1 MKNSAQAVRQR
12 IVVMSL
18 LPGLLISI
26 LVSSLYLWARFSELD
41 QGLLNKAQNKT
52 GRIATFIAS
61 TDLRKHPHD
70 IQTLASLALEDMDV
84 RAVCI
89 LNAEGEETIH
99 AGPKLAPLAT
109 DKPLPSSLRIST
121 GEYSLRVTTPLI
133 TGDAVKGHQI
143 TGWLQMEYTYA
154 EVRLAKY
161 RALLLS
167 GLLVV
172 MCLGIGLTLSLRLGR
187 AITSPL
193 SEITET
199 ASKIHSGQLNI
210 RLKAQPYSL
219 LHEFEQ
225 TINEML
231 DSLEQA
237 QVEMQKNVDLT
248 TDELR
253 ETLETIE
260 IQNVEL
266 DLARKEALQ
275 ASKSKS
281 EFLANMSHEIR
292 TPLNGI
298 TGYTNLMLETELK
311 PQQYQYLST
320 IEKSAQGLMSMLNDI
335 LDFSRIEAGKL
346 ELENQPFNIR
356 EVIEDTLAIMA
367 PDAHRKSLELVS
379 FIYQDTPVEIMGD
392 RQRLTQILTNLV
404 NNAVKFTHFGSVSVR
419 AMLEYEDNDGCL
431 TLKCS
436 VTDTGSGLTTEQ
448 HSLLFKAFSQA
459 DSSRTRQSGGTGLG
473 LVISKSL
480 VEQMQGEI
488 GLESDLGQGSTF
500 WFTFRTRRV
509 DAKQNVQN
517 RKILPNCE
525 NVLLCEAQ
533 ELTRLSI
540 SHQLQSLGCKVQSF
554 SNRGDLQSHLTKQN
568 TNVQDLILLSQ
579 EDQPLP
585 QVLDVAETLT
595 SYAPVIILTLA
606 GTPEEYPQSMPE
618 AINTLMKPISRNRL
632 EEMLQIMTSGNER
645 HGAIARSQQTFY
657 KSLNILIVDD
667 NPVNL
672 KLLETILSNMGQQ
685 VITATSGYEA
695 VDYCMKQTPDMIF
708 MDVQMPGID
717 GMETTRQIRALKPQD
732 HRLPIIAVTA
742 HALPEE
748 RKQILESGM
757 DDHMTKPVNP
767 RQLVYFITHWTGN
780 KLKLPV
786 KKDTPAENIKQPM
799 AIDSP
804 VDSARSIQLAAGN
817 KELAW
822 EMLEMLLT
830 GLDSD
835 LHTIRESL
843 EQNDQ
848 DALLERVHRLHGACR
863 YCGVPQL
870 EEACYRLETRLKQA
884 PDLSGDS
891 ILNGIDRL
899 VKAIEQLQFWREQ
912 NPGIAVL
919 A

>member
-1 MKNSAQAVRQR
+1 MKNSAQAVKQR
-12 IVVMSL
+12 VLVMSL
-18 LPGLLISI
+18 LPGILISL

-41 QGLLNKAQNKT
+41 QGLLDKAQKST
-52 GRIATFIAS
+52 ARIATFIAN
-61 TDLRKHPHD
+61 TDLPRHPQD
-70 IQTLASLALEDMDV
+70 IQTLASLSLEDMDV
-84 RAVCI
+84 RAVSI
-89 LNAEGEETIH
+89 LNSEGEETIH
-99 AGPKLAPLAT
+99 AGPRLVPLEINQ
-109 DKPLPSSLRIST
+109 PLPSSLSIYTS
-121 GEYSLRVTTPLI
+121 EYSLRVITPI
-133 TGDAVKGHQI
+133 VKGDAIEGHQI
-143 TGWLQMEYTYA
+143 TGWLQLEYTYA
-154 EVRLAKY
+154 EVRLGKY

-167 GLLVV
+167 GLLVIL
-172 MCLGIGLTLSLRLGR
+172 CLGIGLALSLRLGR

-193 SEITET
+193 TEITET
-199 ASKIHSGQLNI
+199 ASKILSGQRNI

-219 LHEFEQ
+219 LQEFEQ

-231 DSLEQA
+231 DSLEETQA
-237 QVEMQKNVDLT
+237 EMQKSVDLT

-346 ELENQPFNIR
+346 ELESQPLNIR

-379 FIYQDTPVEIMGD
+379 FVYQDTPVEIMGD
-392 RQRLTQILTNLV
+392 RQRLSQILTNLV

-419 AMLEYEDNDGCL
+419 AMLEYEDNDGSL

-436 VTDTGSGLTTEQ
+436 ITDTGSGLTAEQ

-459 DSSRTRQSGGTGLG
+459 DSSRTRRAGGTGLG

-480 VEQMQGEI
+480 VEQMHGEI

-509 DAKQNVQN
+509 DVKQKNQV
-517 RKILPNCE
+517 RKILPDCE
-525 NVLLCEAQ
+525 TVLLCEPQ

-540 SHQLQSLGCKVQSF
+540 SHQLQSLGCRVQSF
-554 SNRGDLQSHLTKQN
+554 SNRGDLQSHLARQN
-568 TNVQDLILLSQ
+568 VSDQDLILLSQ

-585 QVLDVAETLT
+585 QVLGFAESLT
-595 SYAPVIILTLA
+595 GYAPVIVLTLA
-606 GTPEEYPQSMPE
+606 GTSEEYPQSLPK

-632 EEMLQIMTSGNER
+632 EEMLQVMTSGAER
-645 HGAIARSQQTFY
+645 RETTIRSQQIFS

-672 KLLETILSNMGQQ
+672 KLLETILTNMGQT
-685 VITATSGYEA
+685 VKTANSGYEA
-695 VDYCMKQTPDMIF
+695 VESCREQTPDLIF

-717 GMETTRQIRALKPQD
+717 GMETTRQIRALRPGD

-757 DDHMTKPVNP
+757 DDYMTKPVNP
-767 RQLVYFITHWTGN
+767 RQLVYFITHWTDN
-780 KLKLPV
+780 KLKIPV
-786 KKDTPAENIKQPM
+786 KKDIPAGNIKQPLS
-799 AIDSP
+799 INSP
-804 VDSARSIQLAAGN
+804 IDSARSIQLAAGN

-843 EQNDQ
+843 EQNNH

-870 EEACYRLETRLKQA
+870 EEACYGLETRLKQTS
-884 PDLSGDS
+884 DLTDDAVKSG
-891 ILNGIDRL
+891 IKRLLTAID
-899 VKAIEQLQFWREQ
+899 QLQSWREL